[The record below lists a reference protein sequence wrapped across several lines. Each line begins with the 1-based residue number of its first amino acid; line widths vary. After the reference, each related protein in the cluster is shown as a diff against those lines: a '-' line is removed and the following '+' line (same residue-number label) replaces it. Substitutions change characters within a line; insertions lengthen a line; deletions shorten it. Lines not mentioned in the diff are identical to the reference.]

1 MRRVYFL
8 LISIMLFSC
17 EKEKD
22 ESPPRII
29 INQPGTG
36 FQTFSYG
43 DNLIV
48 DFRATDNVGI
58 SGWTIRMVGPD
69 GKMWYTNGI
78 QPVSG
83 APTNFNTNFG
93 FPLDEIHAP
102 SGTYSLGVFVQDTE
116 GNEGAS
122 FRDVTYFEAPLERER
137 IVVISTPSS
146 NEIRIDSLSNGAMAF
161 AGTLPGDLSA
171 IANGSYHRELILGGS
186 ETSSLRFL
194 DSPELILS
202 NSFDGQNPL
211 GDVFVRDISFDQETK
226 HYWASFFDGTIREF
240 RSGGAL
246 RSSFNVPDNQQP
258 EELLAVEDRILIES
272 TTIGTQVR
280 TLGFYGI
287 AGGELLDAIGL
298 DFDLVALLPYD
309 SEYVIGFGNEGN
321 SPQVMLINPLTAETI
336 ELDVFF
342 NDSPINHVI
351 ALTNGRYGIAQEEG
365 VYVRGFLPNTL
376 SPSTPNG
383 INARHLSEDRT
394 TGTVY
399 AVDGNTLYALDPN
412 SVNTINQWDLPNNPV
427 FVEVM
432 HNK

>member
-1 MRRVYFL
+1 MYFL
-8 LISIMLFSC
+8 LFSIIIFSC
-17 EKEKD
+17 KKEQD
-22 ESPPRII
+22 ASPPRII
-29 INQPGTG
+29 INQPETG

-43 DNLIV
+43 ESVIV

-69 GKMWYTNGI
+69 GKTWYTNGI
-78 QPVSG
+78 QSVAD

-102 SGTYSLGVFVQDTE
+102 SGTYSVGVFVQDTE

-122 FRDVTYFEAPLERER
+122 FRDITYFEAPLERER
-137 IVVISTPSS
+137 IVVVSDPSS
-146 NEIRIDSLSNGAMAF
+146 NQLRLDTLSSGSIAF
-161 AGTLPGDLSA
+161 AGTLTGDASS
-171 IANGSYHRELILGGS
+171 ICNGSFHRELILGGS
-186 ETSSLRFL
+186 ETPSLRFI
-194 DSPELILS
+194 DSPQLEVS
-202 NSFDGQNPL
+202 SSFDGQNPL
-211 GDVFVRDISFDQETK
+211 GDVFVRDISFDPETK
-226 HYWASFFDGTIREF
+226 HYWSSFYDGTIREF
-240 RSGGAL
+240 RKNGVL

-272 TTIGTQVR
+272 RTIGTLVR

-309 SEYVIGFGNEGN
+309 AEYVIGFGNEGN
-321 SPQVMLINPLTAETI
+321 SPIVMLINPLTAETI
-336 ELDVFF
+336 ELDVFSSQ
-342 NDSPINHVI
+342 SPINHVI
-351 ALTNGRYGIAQEEG
+351 HLTSGRYGIAQQEG
-365 VYVRGFLPNTL
+365 ISVRGFVPNTIT
-376 SPSTPNG
+376 PAVPNG

-394 TGTVY
+394 NGTLY
-399 AVDGNTLYALDPN
+399 AVDQNKLYALDP
-412 SVNTINQWDLPNNPV
+412 SSLNTIDQWDLPNNPV